1 LKLAYRFIAHFQQ
14 KEPVM
19 NHSATPFQISD
30 LRAEPRFLAIVGE
43 RLWQAWWKEDGYTL
57 EDVLTLLNNSLRSE
71 PIPTT
76 WVAHAGEQFM
86 GTVSLIVS
94 DMDERMQ
101 YSPWLA
107 ALWVEAE
114 SRNQGIGAAL
124 LTAGMQWAKA
134 EGVERVYLCAVEEKS
149 AYYRRLGWEQIET
162 GIGGMNIFTRASE

>member
-1 LKLAYRFIAHFQQ
+1 MNRSALHFQL
-14 KEPVM
+14 
-19 NHSATPFQISD
+19 SD

-57 EDVLTLLNNSLRSE
+57 EDVLTLLDNSLRSE

-76 WVAHAGEQFM
+76 LVAHAGERFV

-94 DMDERMQ
+94 DMDERVQ

-114 SRNQGIGAAL
+114 SRTQGVGAAL
-124 LTAGMQWAKA
+124 LAAGLQRAKA
-134 EGVERVYLCAVEEKS
+134 AGVERVYLCAVEEKS

-162 GIGGMNIFTRASE
+162 DVGGMNIFTRAIR